1 MRSVFALA
9 MVLLTA
15 SVGYAT
21 DSATPPAES
30 VPSVTKQVNAAGA
43 EAQEALKKRVAARW
57 EALIRR
63 DFAAAYE
70 FNSPAYRKAFSLHDF
85 KMKFG
90 DGKVAWKRVDVVA
103 VEPKGDDTAT
113 VDIKIHITY
122 ANPHS
127 QKPVDMATSYQESWV
142 YTDDQWWYL
151 VK

>member
-1 MRSVFALA
+1 MRSVITL
-9 MVLLTA
+9 VVTLLF
-15 SVGYAT
+15 SVAGYST
-21 DSATPPAES
+21 ESTVPNAES
-30 VPSVTKQVNAAGA
+30 ASSAAQEVSA
-43 EAQEALKKRVAARW
+43 ANTERQEALKKRVAARW

-70 FNSPAYRKAFSLHDF
+70 FNSPAYRKAFSLNDF

-103 VEPKGDDTAT
+103 AELKGDDTAT